1 MIVFQALEKPSR
13 SGICQELTCYLKT
26 GRRCGQKS
34 HVKAYV
40 LNWDTGS
47 IYIKMSLSRH
57 CSISSSE
64 VTTIIAE
71 KQIRFVDIGC
81 LSGGA
86 TQMGKKHRQIALALL
101 SYITT

>member
-1 MIVFQALEKPSR
+1 MLPEDK
-13 SGICQELTCYLKT
+13 KT
-26 GRRCGQKS
+26 GCVQKS

-40 LNWDTGS
+40 LNWDTCS

-101 SYITT
+101 SFITT